1 MPNFAKKFSCQKPE
15 TLHSLLARIVC
26 HKQYNEKAQGKLNK
40 ESVTLINPLMLGGK
54 KASDLYKPAA
64 YSCIWLFIMTFYIF
78 SPYFTNINPFHTKVP
93 MYSNDFQYSAV

>member
-1 MPNFAKKFSCQKPE
+1 MPNFAKKISCQKPE

-54 KASDLYKPAA
+54 KTSYKPAA
-64 YSCIWLFIMTFYIF
+64 YSCIFKSIYDLLHYDFLHIF
-78 SPYFTNINPFHTKVP
+78 TILY
-93 MYSNDFQYSAV
+93 